1 MDIKGELLSLWEH
14 TNKTNVSMTLHL
26 CEWKYFLPYD
36 DHILPNMVVKILPSF
51 WKAGLYNYGSHIC
64 HLIHLCNTWKGKSLG
79 WYNDDTK
86 QE

>member
-26 CEWKYFLPYD
+26 CEYKYFLPYD

-51 WKAGLYNYGSHIC
+51 WKAGSIIMGAIFATSFIYATRGREEF
-64 HLIHLCNTWKGKSLG
+64 GMV
-79 WYNDDTK
+79 
-86 QE
+86 Q